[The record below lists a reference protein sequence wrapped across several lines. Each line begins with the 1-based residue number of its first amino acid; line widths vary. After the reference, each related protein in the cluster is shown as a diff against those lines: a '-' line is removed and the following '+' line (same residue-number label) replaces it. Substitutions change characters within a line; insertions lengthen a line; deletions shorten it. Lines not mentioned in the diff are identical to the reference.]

1 MPASDEIPIEPLDEA
16 VDHVRGGAAG
26 RPIIEYGDYE
36 CPYSRQAFREIER
49 VERALGDRVRFA
61 IEGLGEVTLEVKR

>member
-16 VDHVRGGAAG
+16 VDHVRGGAAA

-36 CPYSRQAFREIER
+36 CPYSMIGRPAAPPR
-49 VERALGDRVRFA
+49 
-61 IEGLGEVTLEVKR
+61 T